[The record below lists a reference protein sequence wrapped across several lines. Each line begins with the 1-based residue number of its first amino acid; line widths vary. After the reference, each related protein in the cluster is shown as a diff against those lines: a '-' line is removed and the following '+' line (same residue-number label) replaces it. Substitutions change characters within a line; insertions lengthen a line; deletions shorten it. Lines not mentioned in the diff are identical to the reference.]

1 MDGIAYN
8 KGNSKEVLRVEIF
21 ESYESDVRSYCRQY
35 TDVFYKAKN
44 EFIYSEDGKGYL
56 DFLAGAGALNYGH
69 NNEYIK
75 QYLLDYI
82 ENDGI
87 THGLDMYT
95 NAKRSFISEFV
106 ENVLK
111 PRNLD
116 YKIQFCG
123 PTGTNAVEAALK
135 LARKVKKRNNIF
147 AFMGGFHGMSLGS
160 LATTS
165 NLSSREG
172 AGVPLSNVTFIPF
185 PNSSLNIDTLDYIE
199 KILEDDHSGIEKPAA
214 IILETVQAEGG
225 INIASNDWLQSLS
238 SICKKHDILF
248 ICDDIQVGCGRT
260 GTFFSFE
267 GANIVPDIVILSKSI
282 SGYGL
287 PMSLL
292 LMNPKLD
299 VWKPG
304 EHNGTFRGNQ
314 LAFIASVASLKLR
327 EKLDLDNSVSTK
339 ANYIKN
345 FLEARVC
352 TIDSR
357 VEIRGIGLIWG
368 IDLIKIE
375 DSNLSSNIIK
385 ECFNRGL
392 IIEKAGR
399 NGSVIK
405 ILPPLTITEENLRV
419 GLEILEDVLRELLPS
434 NSLLQV
440 TSFV

>member
-1 MDGIAYN
+1 M
-8 KGNSKEVLRVEIF
+8 EIF
-21 ESYESDVRSYCRQY
+21 ESYESIVRSYCRQY

-44 EFIYSEDGKGYL
+44 EFIYSEEGKEYI

-75 QYLLDYI
+75 KYLLDYI
-82 ENDGI
+82 EKDGI

-95 NAKRSFISEFV
+95 NAKRNFINEFV
-106 ENVLK
+106 ENILK
-111 PRNLD
+111 PKNLD

-135 LARKVKKRNNIF
+135 LARKVKKRSNIF

-172 AGVPLSNVTFIPF
+172 AGMSLSNVTFMPF
-185 PNSSLNIDTLDYIE
+185 PNGSLNIDTLDYIE

-214 IILETVQAEGG
+214 IILETIQAEGG
-225 INIASNDWLQSLS
+225 INVASNDWLQGLA
-238 SICKKHDILF
+238 SICKKHDILL

-260 GTFFSFE
+260 GDFFSFE
-267 GANIVPDIVILSKSI
+267 RANIVPDIVILSKSI

-299 VWKPG
+299 IWKPG

-314 LAFIASVASLKLR
+314 LAFVASVASLRLR
-327 EKLDLDNSVSTK
+327 ENLDLDNSVRSK
-339 ANYIKN
+339 ASYIKD
-345 FLEARVC
+345 FLETQIC

-357 VEIRGIGLIWG
+357 IEIRGMGMIWG
-368 IDLIKIE
+368 IDLNKLE
-375 DSNLSSNIIK
+375 DSSIYTKIIK

-399 NGSVIK
+399 NSSVIK
-405 ILPPLTITEENLRV
+405 LLPPLTITEENLRAGLGILEEV
-419 GLEILEDVLRELLPS
+419 LLEILPYKP
-434 NSLLQV
+434 LLQEN
-440 TSFV
+440 SFV

>member
-1 MDGIAYN
+1 MD
-8 KGNSKEVLRVEIF
+8 IF
-21 ESYESDVRSYCRQY
+21 ENYESIVRSYCRQY
-35 TDVFYKAKN
+35 TDVFYKSKN
-44 EFIYSEDGKGYL
+44 EFIYSEKGKEYL
-56 DFLAGAGALNYGH
+56 DFFAGAGALNYGH

-75 QYLLDYI
+75 KYLLDYI

-87 THGLDMYT
+87 IHGLDMYT
-95 NAKRSFISEFV
+95 HSKRSFISEFV
-106 ENVLK
+106 ENILK

-135 LARKVKKRNNIF
+135 LARKAKKRNNIF

-172 AGVPLSNVTFIPF
+172 AGLPLSNVTFMPF
-185 PNSSLNIDTLDYIE
+185 PNGTLNLDTLDYIE
-199 KILEDDHSGIEKPAA
+199 TILEDDHSGIEKPAA
-214 IILETVQAEGG
+214 IILETIQAEGG
-225 INIASNDWLQSLS
+225 INVASNEWLQGLA
-238 SICKKHDILF
+238 SICKKHDILL

-260 GTFFSFE
+260 GDFFSFE
-267 GANIVPDIVILSKSI
+267 RADIVPDIVILSKSI

-292 LMNPKLD
+292 LMKPEHD
-299 VWKPG
+299 IWKPG

-314 LAFIASVASLKLR
+314 LAFVASVASIRLR
-327 EKLDLDNSVSTK
+327 EKLDLDNSVRSK
-339 ANYIKN
+339 ANYIKG
-345 FLEARVC
+345 FLETRVC

-357 VEIRGIGLIWG
+357 IEIRGIGMIWG
-368 IDLIKIE
+368 IDLIKID
-375 DSNLSSNIIK
+375 DSGLYTKIIK

-405 ILPPLTITEENLRV
+405 LLPPLTITEENLRA
-419 GLEILEDVLRELLPS
+419 GLETLEGVLLDILSYKPK
-434 NSLLQV
+434 LQEN
-440 TSFV
+440 SFV

>member
-1 MDGIAYN
+1 MH
-8 KGNSKEVLRVEIF
+8 IF
-21 ESYESDVRSYCRQY
+21 ENYESVVRSYCRQY

-44 EFIYSEDGKGYL
+44 ELIYSEEGKEYL
-56 DFLAGAGALNYGH
+56 DFFAGAGALNYGH

-75 QYLLDYI
+75 KCLLDYI
-82 ENDGI
+82 EEDGI

-95 NAKRSFISEFV
+95 NAKRSFINEFV
-106 ENVLK
+106 ENILK

-135 LARKVKKRNNIF
+135 LARKTKKRSNIF

-172 AGVPLSNVTFIPF
+172 AGMPLSNVTFMPY
-185 PNSSLNIDTLDYIE
+185 PDGSLNIDTLDYIE

-214 IILETVQAEGG
+214 IILETIQAEGG
-225 INIASNDWLQSLS
+225 VNVASNEWLQGVA
-238 SICKKHDILF
+238 SICKKHDILL

-260 GTFFSFE
+260 GGFFSFE
-267 GANIVPDIVILSKSI
+267 RANIVPDMVVLSKSI

-287 PMSLL
+287 PMSIL
-292 LMNPKLD
+292 LMKPQLD
-299 VWKPG
+299 IWKPG

-314 LAFIASVASLKLR
+314 LAFVASVASLKLR
-327 EKLDLDNSVSTK
+327 DKLDLDNSVCNK
-339 ANYIKN
+339 ASYIKD
-345 FLEARVC
+345 FLENRVC

-357 VEIRGIGLIWG
+357 IEIRGMGMIWG
-368 IDLIKIE
+368 IDFIKLE
-375 DSNLSSNIIK
+375 DSSICSKIIK

-405 ILPPLTITEENLRV
+405 ILPPLTITEENLRG
-419 GLEILEDVLRELLPS
+419 GLEILEEVIREIVPYR
-434 NSLLQV
+434 SLLQE